1 MDFLSIYPLPVP
13 LLLPPDTLC
22 SSGSATPVSVLISSP
37 LYNFDHCLIFQFSVL
52 IAIIFP
58 AGYFRKIEMESLY
71 HSHLKTA
78 RLLISH
84 FPENCSDH
92 TARAIL
98 LLVGVFT
105 AHSNHTELPSPSMY
119 RKVLCLQDIH
129 FSMAA

>member
-1 MDFLSIYPLPVP
+1 MLPSESVCDVLFFMTLDSTILSI
-13 LLLPPDTLC
+13 
-22 SSGSATPVSVLISSP
+22 GSHFLFCPI
-37 LYNFDHCLIFQFSVL
+37 YHEI
-52 IAIIFP
+52 
-58 AGYFRKIEMESLY
+58 LY

-92 TARAIL
+92 TAWAIL

-119 RKVLCLQDIH
+119 KKALCLQDIH